1 MSNLIRLNRKQKK
14 FIRKIKNINK
24 KIYKLNKNIFTFISS
39 FREAISSTIR
49 VCKAMWFKD
58 EYIKHTGYTCFNIM
72 ETVDRMNGRKFELF
86 CAELYRALGYNVVI
100 TPATNDL
107 GRDLIL
113 KKNGIITFV
122 ECKRYKKG
130 NNVGREI
137 LQKAYGSSCLY
148 GADKTI
154 IITTSDFT
162 KTAYEAAAQT
172 DNISL
177 IGYKDILDM
186 IISLNPVKITNIIN
200 KTIKI
205 S

>member
-1 MSNLIRLNRKQKK
+1 MDNLIRLNRKQKR
-14 FIRKIKNINK
+14 FVRNINNMNRK
-24 KIYKLNKNIFTFISS
+24 VYKINKGFFSFLAS
-39 FREAISSTIR
+39 FREALATTIK

-58 EYIKHTGYTCFNIM
+58 KYIKHTGYTCFNII
-72 ETVDRMNGRKFELF
+72 EEVEKMNGRSFEIF
-86 CAELYRALGYNVVI
+86 CGELYKALGYNVTL

-113 KKNGIITFV
+113 KKNGLTTFV
-122 ECKRYKKG
+122 ECKRYRKG

-162 KTAYEAAAQT
+162 KTAYEAAVHSDSIA
-172 DNISL
+172 L
-177 IGYKDILDM
+177 VGYKDIVNLVL
-186 IISLNPVKITNIIN
+186 SLNPVKLTNIIQ
-200 KTIKI
+200 KTLKPR
-205 S
+205 